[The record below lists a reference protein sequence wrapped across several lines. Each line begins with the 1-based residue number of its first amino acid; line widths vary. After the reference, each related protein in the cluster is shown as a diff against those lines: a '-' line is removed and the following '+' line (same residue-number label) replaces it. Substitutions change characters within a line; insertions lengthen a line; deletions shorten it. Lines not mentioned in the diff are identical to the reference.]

1 MATTLSRFIE
11 CGKII
16 NTHGCR
22 GDVKAEPWTDT
33 PRDLIDLGRV
43 FMGDGEDKKE
53 IKIRRGSVMQGRF
66 LMLSLEG
73 VDTMDAAD
81 ALRNT
86 VLYAAREDF
95 HLAEGQYFLSDALGL
110 PVYDTREGREGNLLG
125 TVTDISPNA
134 ASDIYTVKTPD
145 GAEVLVPAIPVFVI
159 EVIPGEC
166 VRMAPIDGMFENRDT
181 SAAETPKGE
190 ND

>member
-1 MATTLSRFIE
+1 MPTGIPSRFIE

-16 NTHGCR
+16 NTHGCH
-22 GDVKAEPWTDT
+22 GDVKVEPWTDT

-43 FMGDGEDKKE
+43 FVGEGEAKRE
-53 IKIRRGSVMQGRF
+53 IKILRGSVMQGRF
-66 LMLSLEG
+66 LMLTLEG
-73 VDTMDAAD
+73 VTDMDAAD

-110 PVYDTREGREGNLLG
+110 PVYDTREGREGILLG

-134 ASDIYTVKTPD
+134 ASDIYTVKTPAGD
-145 GAEVLVPAIPVFVI
+145 EVLVPAIPVFVT
-159 EVIPGEC
+159 EVKPGEY
-166 VRMAPIDGMFENRDT
+166 VRMAPIDGMFENRDGA
-181 SAAETPKGE
+181 SADTDKEK
-190 ND
+190 D